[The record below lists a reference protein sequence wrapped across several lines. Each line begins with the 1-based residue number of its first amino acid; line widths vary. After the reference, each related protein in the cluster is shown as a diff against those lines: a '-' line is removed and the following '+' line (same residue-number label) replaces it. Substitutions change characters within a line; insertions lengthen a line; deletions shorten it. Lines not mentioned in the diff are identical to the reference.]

1 MKMEMEWI
9 NVNEELPE
17 SKDDSVLVCSVDGSK
32 YDEYGFP
39 EGGID
44 MVHIQDYF
52 NDITA
57 GLDENGNQLY
67 TKRYIEM
74 GITHWMYLPELPI
87 SSK

>member
-1 MKMEMEWI
+1 MEIQWI
-9 NVNEELPE
+9 DVNDELPE

-32 YDEYGFP
+32 YDEHGFP
-39 EGGID
+39 EGGVD

-52 NDITA
+52 DDITA

-74 GITHWMYLPELPI
+74 GITHWTYLPELPV
-87 SSK
+87 SVK

>member
-1 MKMEMEWI
+1 MEMEWI
-9 NVNEELPE
+9 NVNDELPE

-32 YDEYGFP
+32 YNENEFP

-52 NDITA
+52 DDITA
-57 GLDENGNQLY
+57 GLDEKGNQLY

-74 GITHWMYLPELPI
+74 GITHWMYLPELPFCG
-87 SSK
+87 KE